1 MVKNVVIE
9 VDMLIGIF
17 VINLMILE
25 KNGKHLNLNGTKYIE
40 ITSNVLL

>member
-17 VINLMILE
+17 VINLMIQE
-25 KNGKHLNLNGTKYIE
+25 KNGKHSNLNGTTNIE
-40 ITSNVLL
+40 IISNVLL